1 MKKWLFPII
10 STISLTLTYLVVGG
24 FIAWKN
30 PNDSGYGGLVI
41 FLYIMA
47 FIVLVIVPILCFS
60 YAKRCL
66 KNQRHRFL
74 FTIYNSL
81 CIVLPYL
88 LLFSRED
95 ETIIY
100 SMLFWGWCELWSLI
114 GLSKA
119 QDNNQEEKISLLNI
133 KYKGKSN
140 DRKDSESN
148 G

>member
-1 MKKWLFPII
+1 MKKWLSPII
-10 STISLTLTYLVVGG
+10 STISLVLMYLVVGG
-24 FIAWKN
+24 FISWKN
-30 PNDSGYGGLVI
+30 PNDVGYGGLVF
-41 FLYIMA
+41 FLYIMV
-47 FIVLVIVPILCFS
+47 FIVLVVVPILCFS

-66 KNQRHRFL
+66 KNQRYRFL

-88 LLFSRED
+88 LLFIRED

-100 SMLFWGWCELWSLI
+100 SLIFFGWCELWSLI

-119 QDNNQEEKISLLNI
+119 KDRNQEENIGFLNI